1 MRRGDKF
8 GFMKKTKASA
18 PPAPIG
24 GKKPSVGDSGIRR
37 DSLDAD
43 HDQEV
48 EEVKVEQYTMDHNPM
63 GNAIVFNDGIALGN
77 RLDDSGMIGGDL
89 DNSTNQLF
97 GNNSKEMDS
106 G

>member
-43 HDQEV
+43 HD
-48 EEVKVEQYTMDHNPM
+48 
-63 GNAIVFNDGIALGN
+63 
-77 RLDDSGMIGGDL
+77 
-89 DNSTNQLF
+89 
-97 GNNSKEMDS
+97 
-106 G
+106 